1 LDQGSGQVV
10 CVSLAIILPTF
21 AGVGPIKIYSFVS
34 AINLQMRQIIL
45 YNPIDMVC
53 QVVYKINMQNN
64 KIERKQMSK
73 IRMNTELRNKLFGKI
88 KHTFENEDTQE
99 REAFLQAR
107 ENVDQQYTMASE
119 LAKEVVERS
128 YPTDDV
134 ATLRHFKKKYG
145 QPCDVVAK
153 DKCFYFAHN
162 EGVDDEGEPT
172 ETKSHFDFGL
182 FGNLNGT
189 EYDNEQGKKFAV
201 AYYRE
206 ELKAKDCNPD
216 IYAQQNENK
225 DNPHKTKHVDE
236 CMKALGYSGSYG
248 SGGNEIGMAKDF
260 NSNYY
265 LDVIGTSYCRSRA
278 IACTKNEYEQ
288 FETWRIAKG
297 NLVVNHQKWIDTI
310 QKQCDQ
316 LKIGL
321 KAYRYLSEGIE
332 LATELGIQVDEAELI
347 RTNSTGLTIYNPS
360 NLASMIKGMKNKN
373 QSREAKILAR
383 KQYEESLN

>member
-1 LDQGSGQVV
+1 
-10 CVSLAIILPTF
+10 
-21 AGVGPIKIYSFVS
+21 
-34 AINLQMRQIIL
+34 
-45 YNPIDMVC
+45 
-53 QVVYKINMQNN
+53 
-64 KIERKQMSK
+64 
-73 IRMNTELRNKLFGKI
+73 MNTELRNKLFNKI
-88 KHTFENEDTQE
+88 KNVFENEDTQE
-99 REAFLQAR
+99 REAFLMAR
-107 ENVDQQYTMASE
+107 EEVDSQYGIAST
-119 LAKEVVERS
+119 LAKEVVERA
-128 YPTDDV
+128 YPPEDV
-134 ATLRHFKKKYG
+134 SVLRTFKKKYG
-145 QPCDVVAK
+145 SPCDVVAK
-153 DKCFYFAHN
+153 DKCFYFAHQ
-162 EGVDDEGEPT
+162 EGVDEDNDPI

-182 FGNLNGT
+182 FGNLNGS
-189 EYDNEQGKKFAV
+189 EYSSDEGKKFAV

-216 IYAQQNENK
+216 IFAQQNENK

-236 CMKALGYSGSYG
+236 CMKALGH
-248 SGGNEIGMAKDF
+248 SGGYHNDDNAIGMEKEF
-260 NSNYY
+260 NAPYF

-288 FETWRIAKG
+288 FEQWRVAKG
-297 NLVVNHQKWIDTI
+297 NLVSKHQTWIDTI

-383 KQYEESLN
+383 KKYEESIN

>member
-1 LDQGSGQVV
+1 
-10 CVSLAIILPTF
+10 
-21 AGVGPIKIYSFVS
+21 
-34 AINLQMRQIIL
+34 
-45 YNPIDMVC
+45 
-53 QVVYKINMQNN
+53 MQKKNN
-64 KIERKQMSK
+64 KKGTMTK
-73 IRMNTELRNKLFGKI
+73 IRMNTELRNKLFNKI
-88 KHTFENEDTQE
+88 KNVFENEDTQE

-107 ENVDQQYTMASE
+107 EDVDYQYDSAF
-119 LAKEVVERS
+119 LIAQKVVERS
-128 YPTDDV
+128 YPKDDV
-134 ATLRHFKKKYG
+134 ATLRHFKRKYG
-145 QPCDVVAK
+145 DPCDVVAK
-153 DKCFYFAHN
+153 DKCFYFAHS
-162 EGVDDEGEPT
+162 EDVDDEGQQT

-182 FGNLNGT
+182 FGNLNGS
-189 EYDNEQGKKFAV
+189 EYDSDEGKKFAV

-236 CMKALGYSGSYG
+236 CMKVLSHSNSSYH
-248 SGGNEIGMAKDF
+248 SREETGMTKDF
-260 NSNYY
+260 NAPYY

-278 IACTKNEYEQ
+278 IACTKDEYEA
-288 FETWRIAKG
+288 FEHWRIAKA
-297 NLVVNHQKWIDTI
+297 NLVSKHQTWIDTI

-347 RTNSTGLTIYNPS
+347 RTNSTGLTIYNPT
-360 NLASMIKGMKNKN
+360 NLASMIKGMKNKH

>member
-1 LDQGSGQVV
+1 MQ
-10 CVSLAIILPTF
+10 
-21 AGVGPIKIYSFVS
+21 
-34 AINLQMRQIIL
+34 N
-45 YNPIDMVC
+45 
-53 QVVYKINMQNN
+53 KINNQ
-64 KIERKQMSK
+64 ERGNMTQK
-73 IRMNTELRNKLFGKI
+73 IRMNTELRNKLFNKI

-99 REAFLQAR
+99 REAYLQSR
-107 ENVDQQYTMASE
+107 EYVDEQYQSASQ

-134 ATLRHFKKKYG
+134 ATLRTFKKKYG
-145 QPCDVVAK
+145 SPCDVVAK
-153 DKCFYFAHN
+153 DKCFYFAHS
-162 EGVDDEGEPT
+162 EDKDDEGDIK
-172 ETKSHFDFGL
+172 ETKSHFDFGV
-182 FGNLNGT
+182 FGNLNGS
-189 EYDNEQGKKFAV
+189 EYSSDEGKKFAV
-201 AYYRE
+201 AYFRE
-206 ELKAKDCNPD
+206 DLKAMDCNPD

-236 CMKALGYSGSYG
+236 CLKALGH
-248 SGGNEIGMAKDF
+248 SGGGNYNGGDHNGMAKTFDDQ
-260 NSNYY
+260 YY

-288 FETWRIAKG
+288 FETWRIAKA
-297 NLVVNHQKWIDTI
+297 NVVSKHQTWVDTI
-310 QKQCDQ
+310 TKQCDQ

-360 NLASMIKGMKNKN
+360 NLASMIKGMKNK
-373 QSREAKILAR
+373 QSANTREAKILAR

>member
-1 LDQGSGQVV
+1 
-10 CVSLAIILPTF
+10 
-21 AGVGPIKIYSFVS
+21 
-34 AINLQMRQIIL
+34 
-45 YNPIDMVC
+45 
-53 QVVYKINMQNN
+53 
-64 KIERKQMSK
+64 
-73 IRMNTELRNKLFGKI
+73 MNTELRNKLFNKM

-99 REAFLQAR
+99 REAYLQAR
-107 ENVDQQYTMASE
+107 EDVNNKYALAHE
-119 LAKEVVERS
+119 LAKQVVERA
-128 YPTDDV
+128 YPPEDV
-134 ATLRHFKKKYG
+134 AVLRTFKKKYG
-145 QPCDVVAK
+145 SPCDVVAK

-162 EGVDDEGEPT
+162 EDKDEDGDIT

-182 FGNLNGT
+182 FGNLNGS
-189 EYDNEQGKKFAV
+189 EYSDEDGKKFAF

-206 ELKAKDCNPD
+206 DLKAMDCNPD
-216 IYAQQNENK
+216 IFAQQKENK

-236 CMKALGYSGSYG
+236 CTKALGHTSSY
-248 SGGNEIGMAKDF
+248 
-260 NSNYY
+260 NSNGDTGMSKTFNDQYY

-278 IACTKNEYEQ
+278 IACDKDEYTA

-297 NLVVNHQKWIDTI
+297 NLVTKHQTWIDTI
-310 QKQCDQ
+310 VKQCDQ

-360 NLASMIKGMKNKN
+360 NLASMIKGMKNKQLAN
-373 QSREAKILAR
+373 TREAKILAR